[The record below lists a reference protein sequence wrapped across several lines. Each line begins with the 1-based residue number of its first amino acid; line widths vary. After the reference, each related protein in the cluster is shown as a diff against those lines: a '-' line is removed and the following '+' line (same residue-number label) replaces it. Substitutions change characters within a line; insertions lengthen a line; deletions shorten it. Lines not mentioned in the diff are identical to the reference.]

1 MKMSKSGCDIDYLII
16 QASLWTVGRHPR
28 IAAQT
33 IDAAAS
39 DDERAAFVLEIQM
52 GMI

>member
-1 MKMSKSGCDIDYLII
+1 MSKPGRDIDNLII
-16 QASLWTVGRHPR
+16 QTSLWAVGWHLR
-28 IAAQT
+28 IVAQT